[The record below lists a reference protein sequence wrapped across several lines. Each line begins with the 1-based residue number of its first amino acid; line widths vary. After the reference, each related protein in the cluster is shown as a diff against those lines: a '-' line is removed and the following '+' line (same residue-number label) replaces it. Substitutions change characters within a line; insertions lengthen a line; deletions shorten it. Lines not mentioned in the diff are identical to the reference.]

1 MHKAQRGQYV
11 KISVCVWVCVV
22 TSNFYIIDEVI
33 EVDEIDK
40 ANISAAAAKKDKYW
54 KGELSYAILKHK
66 KNKTIMKMKKT
77 QKMKIYQKIKTT
89 LKVKTS
95 RK

>member
-1 MHKAQRGQYV
+1 MKGCVIFILDLSNFTAHLKFLPRLHKAQRGQYV

-40 ANISAAAAKKDKYW
+40 ANISTAAAKKDKYW
-54 KGELSYAILKHK
+54 KGELSYVILKH
-66 KNKTIMKMKKT
+66 N
-77 QKMKIYQKIKTT
+77 
-89 LKVKTS
+89 
-95 RK
+95 